1 MEMIFDINIVHSVF
15 LLKTN
20 SAGDVCPHVD
30 DQPENCR
37 TCCCKA
43 SPGVDFYHP
52 YSAYLTECGAR
63 DDAEYKVSL
72 IPTFSDVCHPELPFP
87 GNSEFSDLLIFSHH
101 EYQVFSR
108 AVTEIDDFYPYILY
122 REFVLGAVEVE
133 FEEEVQL
140 GTVHDYFLPDT
151 ITEQT
156 DMKRKV
162 GDIKVTP
169 YDRYVSLI
177 STVVS
182 TPSCPFVS
190 MELIDTSCRV

>member
-1 MEMIFDINIVHSVF
+1 MKFDTIAHNVC

-20 SAGDVCPHVD
+20 AAGDVCPHVD
-30 DQPENCR
+30 DHPEDCR

-52 YSAYLTECGAR
+52 YSASLTECGAS

-72 IPTFSDVCHPELPFP
+72 IPTVSNVCHPELPFD
-87 GNSEFSDLLIFSHH
+87 SEFSDLLIFSHH
-101 EYQVFSR
+101 EYQFFSR
-108 AVTEIDDFYPYILY
+108 AVTERDDFYPYILY
-122 REFVLGAVEVE
+122 REFGAVEVE
-133 FEEEVQL
+133 LEEEVQL
-140 GTVHDYFLPDT
+140 GNIHDYFLPDT

-162 GDIKVTP
+162 GDINVTP

-182 TPSCPFVS
+182 TPLAPS
-190 MELIDTSCRV
+190 LA